1 MSNNTFINPVAN
13 KDGSCPSVI
22 EISTTT
28 PSNPGALVGDLAI
41 DYTNGIIF
49 RWNGHTWINI
59 LQGSTGTGNITGT
72 ITASNIPY
80 ADASDDLADTIYS
93 YDNTTGSITAIDG
106 SSNTVV
112 IEPSQ
117 VSLNDNLGNQVIIN
131 TNSLTVE
138 DNSGNAVIIDTSE
151 IQLQDITG
159 DVTEIKATEVKVID
173 STGDYSLVTA
183 GQVQVYTASNN
194 ATADLEGATI
204 QITETGVSTVYLS
217 ASQYQMQ
224 IAQTGGQDFILKP
237 NQSVVNGITVQ
248 APPVTGVMAIQLTG
262 KYTVTGGVGQTV
274 FNIAHGAAFTPYYA
288 SVTPA
293 SAGASGAHW
302 ISALGAADI
311 TVTFAVSPG
320 AVSVSFYFQVM
331 P

>member
-117 VSLNDNLGNQVIIN
+117 VSL
-131 TNSLTVE
+131 S

-151 IQLQDITG
+151 IQLQDATG
-159 DVTEIKATEVKVID
+159 DVTQIKATEVKVID
-173 STGDYSLVTA
+173 STGDYALITA